1 MSRPDDEMPD
11 QVSLYLADYLDA
23 IESGEEP
30 PSLDDLD
37 ETTRAQV
44 TEVLGAL
51 TGSEGTVTAAAVADA
66 GGIGELAEALA
77 AAAGSDVDSRPRAE
91 SEFAVAHGFV
101 RPAPDVVVVGPAV
114 RRARTAA
121 GLTLA
126 QVVAAMS
133 RRGSEIESA
142 TLDEVER
149 SPTFRMPPR
158 DARLLAAVLDLPL
171 SAVEAT
177 AEPWPADTAGLD
189 TVRQL
194 GVPAVALEGVA
205 VVRTSRGDYLGLLR
219 CSGDAAMLDSRTYRE
234 AAAERLTGAWSHLAG
249 ALLVTEQ
256 PPHRALAVDA
266 LDCVTRA
273 HAPTG
278 LSGFS
283 RLGQPEPLAEAL
295 ASYDETYA
303 VHWTDPEPLEAVEA
317 GGPGAGPLDGLGT
330 GTGPADADAGS
341 GAGTD
346 GTADTDGTS
355 GTGGTDP
362 GLGAF
367 AGRIDLI
374 AERLADEARRARQ
387 AGKRPGYEAAARW
400 LAGTTAHD
408 LMQMLEDLAD
418 LSPDEPDEARAWLE
432 EVIPP

>member
-1 MSRPDDEMPD
+1 MSRPDDEMSD
-11 QVSLYLADYLDA
+11 RVSLYLADYLDA

-44 TEVLGAL
+44 SEVLGAL
-51 TGSEGTVTAAAVADA
+51 TGREGPVTATAVADA
-66 GGIGELAEALA
+66 ADVGGVGGVGGGELAEALA

-91 SEFAVAHGFV
+91 SEFALAHGFV

-114 RRARTAA
+114 RRARTAV
-121 GLTLA
+121 GLTLT

-142 TLDEVER
+142 TLDEIER

-177 AEPWPADTAGLD
+177 AEPWPADAVGLD

-205 VVRTSRGDYLGLLR
+205 VVRTGRGDYLGLLR

-330 GTGPADADAGS
+330 GTGPADADADADS
-341 GAGTD
+341 GTD
-346 GTADTDGTS
+346 AAGAA
-355 GTGGTDP
+355 DP
-362 GLGAF
+362 GLGDF
-367 AGRIDLI
+367 AGRIDLV
-374 AERLADEARRARQ
+374 ADRLADEARRARQ
-387 AGKRPGYEAAARW
+387 PGKRPGYEAAARW

-418 LSPDEPDEARAWLE
+418 LSPDEPDQAREWLE